1 MRTRRMMAMTMPALG
16 RMYFT
21 VMVFQYSEFTG
32 KNKNVLNRFSAM
44 PDQRY
49 SGHPGRNW
57 QGYTRLHNRPPQHPQ
72 APLHVFIPN
81 IVL

>member
-1 MRTRRMMAMTMPALG
+1 MRTRRMTAMTMPALG

-44 PDQRY
+44 PD
-49 SGHPGRNW
+49 P
-57 QGYTRLHNRPPQHPQ
+57 
-72 APLHVFIPN
+72 
-81 IVL
+81 VLL